1 MTGIKV
7 MLYAIAL
14 LLVLVI
20 TWAVQDSRI
29 GWGYTLITVGVLAVY
44 FVAITAIRKSMH
56 K

>member
-14 LLVLVI
+14 LLVIVI
-20 TWAVQDSRI
+20 TWAVQDSQI
-29 GWGYTLITVGVLAVY
+29 GWGYTLIAIGVLAVY
-44 FVAITAIRKSMH
+44 FVAITALRKSMD

>member
-7 MLYAIAL
+7 MLYFIAL

-44 FVAITAIRKSMH
+44 FVAITAIRKSMD